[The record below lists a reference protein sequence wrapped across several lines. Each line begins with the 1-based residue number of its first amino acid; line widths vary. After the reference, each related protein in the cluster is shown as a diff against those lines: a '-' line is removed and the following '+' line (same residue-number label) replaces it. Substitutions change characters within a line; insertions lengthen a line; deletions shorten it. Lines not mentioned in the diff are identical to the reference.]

1 MRSLALLALLPSAAL
16 AQTEPPAPRLT
27 VTREPEAEACAD
39 QSALSERVESILHR
53 PFAALAKQALI
64 IDVTFER
71 GPDGA
76 FIAHVVSRG
85 AKPGERRLRDKSPTC
100 GPLSEATAV
109 AVALLVDT
117 AQASAPTAAE
127 TPEAPPPRAPP
138 PKTTPPPTEDEQ
150 AGAGNTTA
158 PGRFRGRFALELG
171 GSYGLAALAAPAGS
185 AHLGF
190 GYGGWLLDLSGQ
202 AGLGSEHDF
211 AGGKVTTS
219 LVLGAARLCYELGRS
234 ATIAPCAALAVG
246 RLRGVGSGYEP
257 ALDSNL
263 LWLAA
268 GLGLS
273 GTVPVFGP
281 WFLAADAT
289 WWVPT
294 RRQSF
299 SVQNA
304 GIAWESKPVA
314 GALLAGVGVTLF

>member
-1 MRSLALLALLPSAAL
+1 LLPSAAL
-16 AQTEPPAPRLT
+16 AQTEPVAPRLT
-27 VTREPEAEACAD
+27 VTQEVDAEACAN
-39 QSALSERVESILHR
+39 QSGLSERVESILHR
-53 PFAALAKQALI
+53 PFSAFAKQALI
-64 IDVTFER
+64 IDVTFQR

-76 FIAHVVSRG
+76 FMAHVVSRG

-117 AQASAPTAAE
+117 ALPQAAPAQA
-127 TPEAPPPRAPP
+127 PE
-138 PKTTPPPTEDEQ
+138 TTPPKATPPK
-150 AGAGNTTA
+150 ATA
-158 PGRFRGRFALELG
+158 PSSDDERSAAAATASSGRPHGRFALELG
-171 GSYGLAALAAPAGS
+171 GSYGLAALAAPAG
-185 AHLGF
+185 AGHLGF
-190 GYGGWLLDLSGQ
+190 GYRGWLLDLSGQ
-202 AGLGSEHDF
+202 AGLSSEHEF
-211 AGGKVTTS
+211 ASGKVSTS
-219 LVLGAARLCYELGRS
+219 LAFGAARLCYELGRR

-246 RLRGVGSGYEP
+246 RLRGVGSGYSP

-263 LWLAA
+263 LWVAA

-273 GTVPVFGP
+273 GTVPVGGP

-314 GALLAGVGVTLF
+314 GALLVGVGLELF

>member
-1 MRSLALLALLPSAAL
+1 LLPSAAL

-27 VTREPEAEACAD
+27 VTREAEAEACAD
-39 QSALSERVESILHR
+39 QSAISERVESILHR

-64 IDVTFER
+64 IDVTFQR

-76 FIAHVVSRG
+76 FIAHVVSHG

-117 AQASAPTAAE
+117 AQATAPATAE
-127 TPEAPPPRAPP
+127 TPEAQPPKAPP
-138 PKTTPPPTEDEQ
+138 PKATPASNADEQ
-150 AGAGNTTA
+150 ASAKSAQAAG
-158 PGRFRGRFALELG
+158 PWRGRFALELG
-171 GSYGLAALAAPAGS
+171 GSYGLAALAAPAGA
-185 AHLGF
+185 AHLGV

-202 AGLGSEHDF
+202 AGLGADHDF

-246 RLRGVGSGYEP
+246 RLRGVGRGYEP

-263 LWLAA
+263 LWVAA

-273 GTVPVFGP
+273 GTVPLGGP
-281 WFLAADAT
+281 WFLTADAT

-314 GALLAGVGVTLF
+314 GALLAGVGATLF

>member
-1 MRSLALLALLPSAAL
+1 VRSLALLALLPSAAL
-16 AQTEPPAPRLT
+16 AQTEPQAPRLT
-27 VTREPEAEACAD
+27 VTREPEAELCAD
-39 QSALSERVESILHR
+39 QSALSERVENILHR
-53 PFAALAKQALI
+53 PFSALAKQALI
-64 IDVTFER
+64 IDVKFER

-76 FIAHVVSRG
+76 FISHVVSHG
-85 AKPGERRLRDKSPTC
+85 VKPGERKLRDKSPTC

-117 AQASAPTAAE
+117 ALADSAPVAE
-127 TPEAPPPRAPP
+127 TTPPKAPP
-138 PKTTPPPTEDEQ
+138 PKTTPPPSKDEQ
-150 AGAGNTTA
+150 AAAGSAMA
-158 PGRFRGRFALELG
+158 PGHLHGRFALELG
-171 GSYGLAALAAPAGS
+171 ASYGLAALAAPAGA
-185 AHLGF
+185 AHLSF
-190 GYGGWLLDLSGQ
+190 GYRGWLLDLSGQ

-211 AGGKVTTS
+211 GGGRVTTS
-219 LVLGAARLCYELGRS
+219 LVLGAARLCYELGRR

-246 RLRGVGSGYEP
+246 RLRGVGSGYDP

-273 GTVPVFGP
+273 GTVPVGGP

-314 GALLAGVGVTLF
+314 GALLVGVGATLF